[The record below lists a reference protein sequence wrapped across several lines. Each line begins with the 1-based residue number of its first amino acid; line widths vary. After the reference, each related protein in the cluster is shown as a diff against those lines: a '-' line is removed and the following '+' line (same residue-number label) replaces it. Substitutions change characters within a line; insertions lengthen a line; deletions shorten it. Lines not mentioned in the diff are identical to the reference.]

1 MTSAPLNIYPK
12 FQPATVKSTPILT
25 LFKMA
30 NTSLVERINSRSH
43 ELDPCTQSNYTQFQI
58 KHTNLTL
65 EVDFEKK
72 VLTGTVEYD
81 LINKNKSDSVI
92 LDTASLDIL
101 EVKVNSKATPFELAP
116 AVPIYGSA
124 LSIAIPPTTDNV
136 KIEIDFRTTSKCT
149 AIQFIAGDTGPYVFS
164 QCQAIHARS
173 LFPCFDTPGS
183 KSPYTFT
190 AKSPS
195 ACTMSGRPRASN
207 NEPGVYHF
215 DQPIPIP
222 SYLVSI
228 TSGNLLK
235 APIGPRSDVYCEEPN
250 LKACQWEFEKDME
263 NYLQIAESLIF
274 DYEWERFDSLV
285 LPSSFPYGGM
295 EIPNMTQLTPTL
307 ICGDRTQTKVMA
319 HELAHSWSGN
329 LVTNC
334 SWEHFWMNEGWTVYI
349 ERRIL
354 GAIAAK
360 EKNSV
365 EYGEQVRHFNMILGW
380 NGLVESVNGMPPRF
394 TKLVWDLQGQDPDDA
409 FSKIPYEKGF
419 FFLFH
424 LETKLGGLK
433 DFDPFIKHYFKKFRY
448 QSLNSGQFV
457 ATLYEFYEPLGKK
470 DVLDSIDWDTWLFK
484 EGVPEYPKFDTTLA
498 DQVYSLVDK
507 WVQYVEKGG
516 VFPFSEADVANFEG
530 EQEMLFLETLI
541 EKFKTLSSEQLT
553 SELIRR
559 FPCVYPKYS
568 ASGNGEFISLWN
580 ELLITFGKYNSND
593 EVVQK
598 FASWLGSVG
607 RMKYVRPGYK
617 LLISGVSLEFAR
629 ETFAKYEQ
637 NYHPICHAM
646 VKKDLQ
652 LV

>member
-1 MTSAPLNIYPK
+1 MTSLIENIK
-12 FQPATVKSTPILT
+12 
-25 LFKMA
+25 
-30 NTSLVERINSRSH
+30 SRSH
-43 ELDPCTQSNYTQFQI
+43 ELDPCTQSNYTQFQV
-58 KHTNLTL
+58 KHTTLTL
-65 EVDFEKK
+65 GVSFEDK
-72 VLTGTVEYD
+72 VLTGTVVFE
-81 LINKNKSDSVI
+81 LVNKSKTDSVI
-92 LDTASLDIL
+92 LDTAALDISQ
-101 EVKVNSKATPFELAP
+101 VKVNSDVTPFKLAP

-124 LSIAIPPTTDNV
+124 LHISIPTNDSTV
-136 KIEIDFRTTSKCT
+136 KVEIDFRTTDKCT

-173 LFPCFDTPGS
+173 LFPCFDTPGV
-183 KSPYTFT
+183 KSTYTFT

-195 ACTMSGRPRASN
+195 PCTMSGRPRASS
-207 NEPGVYHF
+207 EAGVYHF

-222 SYLVSI
+222 SYLVSL

-263 NYLQIAESLIF
+263 NYIQIAEALIF
-274 DYEWERFDSLV
+274 DYEWDRFDSLV

-319 HELAHSWSGN
+319 HELSHSWSGN

-334 SWEHFWMNEGWTVYI
+334 SWEHFWLNEGWTVYL

-360 EKNSV
+360 ERNSA
-365 EYGEQVRHFNMILGW
+365 EYGEQVRHFNMIIGW
-380 NGLVESVNGMPPRF
+380 NGLVESVNGMPAKF

-433 DFDPFIKHYFKKFRY
+433 EFDPFIKHYFKKFRY
-448 QSLNSGQFV
+448 GSLNSAQFV
-457 ATLYEFYEPLGKK
+457 ETLYEFYEPLGKK
-470 DVLDSIDWDTWLFK
+470 QVLDSIDWDTWLFK

-507 WVQYVEKGG
+507 WVAYVEKGG
-516 VFPFSEADVANFEG
+516 EFTFSEADVQSFEG
-530 EQEMLFLETLI
+530 EQEMLFLETLV
-541 EKFKTLSSEQLT
+541 EKFKQTQVT
-553 SELIRR
+553 PELIRKI
-559 FPCVYPKYS
+559 PSVYPKYS
-568 ASGNGEFISLWN
+568 ASGNGEFISRWN
-580 ELLITFGKYNSND
+580 ELLITFGKYSAGE

-598 FASWLGSVG
+598 FATWLGSVG

-617 LLISGVSLEFAR
+617 LLSSGVSLEFAR